1 MNNQRLTRVNELLR
15 REIAALLFREM
26 TETSFDLAAVTIT
39 RAEISSNL
47 RHARIGVS
55 VRGNDE
61 TARRVFSLLQLHRPA
76 IQKQLRNHVIL
87 KYTPVLH
94 FERDESL
101 SEGDRILQIIDHLP
115 PPTPD
120 AETEAE
126 PGAPEP

>member
-1 MNNQRLTRVNELLR
+1 MHSQRLTRINELLR

-26 TETSFDLAAVTIT
+26 TGTSFDLAAVTIT

-61 TARRVFSLLQLHRPA
+61 TARRTFSLLQLHRPA
-76 IQKQLRNHVIL
+76 IQKQLRDHVIL

-94 FERDESL
+94 FERDESV
-101 SEGDRILQIIDHLP
+101 SEGDRILHILDRLP
-115 PPTPD
+115 PP
-120 AETEAE
+120 AEDEESGT
-126 PGAPEP
+126 PEP